1 MLGQLADVGP
11 RNKRLLAGPGKDDD
25 ANRLVILNVMKR
37 RPQLLHGRHV
47 ERIEHLRPVDGDV
60 SNRVFLFEKYVFE
73 VHKSSLPWR
82 HGVTEKREFK
92 SFLCASVS
100 PW

>member
-47 ERIEHLRPVDGDV
+47 ERVEHLRPVDGDV
-60 SNRVFLFEKYVFE
+60 SDRVFLFEKYIFAGHEIKICPRWMTVFF
-73 VHKSSLPWR
+73 KKMFDSCWISSW
-82 HGVTEKREFK
+82 
-92 SFLCASVS
+92 
-100 PW
+100 